1 MKTTPTTSKMTVRV
15 GREGRGEGGAG
26 GPGGAGAAAA
36 LLVLEEQEQEQEQEQ
51 VQACPSLNHSPLPRA
66 TTMLTQGGEG
76 PEDVLV
82 EWSRPPRNG
91 HSLQHDDRT
100 PLCTIPRVK
109 WSR

>member
-1 MKTTPTTSKMTVRV
+1 MDALEDLAASAFKV
-15 GREGRGEGGAG
+15 GY
-26 GPGGAGAAAA
+26 P
-36 LLVLEEQEQEQEQEQ
+36 LVKVEELEEQEQEQEQVQ

-100 PLCTIPRVK
+100 PLCTIPVVK